1 MFKLLAR
8 IAYTILT
15 LIEALVAIRFVLLL
29 IKANPNNEL
38 VALVLKYS
46 EYFVKPF
53 YGITNDVLNVGG
65 IVFDLTSI
73 IALVFYMVLAFVAI
87 ELVRAFSHN

>member
-15 LIEALVAIRFVLLL
+15 LIEALVAIRFLLLL
-29 IKANPNNEL
+29 IKANKSNEL
-38 VALVLKYS
+38 VAFVMKNS

-53 YGITNDVLNVGG
+53 YGITTDVLNIGG
-65 IVFDLTSI
+65 ILFDLTSI
-73 IALVFYMVLAFVAI
+73 VALVFYMVLAFVAT
-87 ELVRAFSHN
+87 ELLRAFSHN